1 MISIPKHIKFNDI
14 ELNDFWNDDTI
25 YDYIVSHIKNNHKN
39 NNYLC
44 IEDKTNQYIK
54 IEFDIYTKIYKKS
67 SLLSFF
73 TYKKIDRIYIKKMYP
88 VSTDN
93 ELRINYFDLQ
103 GNRIN
108 ITHIILNMDGL
119 VYSGSVIYKKKN

>member
-1 MISIPKHIKFNDI
+1 MEN
-14 ELNDFWNDDTI
+14 
-25 YDYIVSHIKNNHKN
+25 
-39 NNYLC
+39 
-44 IEDKTNQYIK
+44 KTNQYIK

-88 VSTDN
+88 VPKDDDKLT
-93 ELRINYFDLQ
+93 INYFDLQ
-103 GNRIN
+103 GNKIN

-119 VYSGSVIYKKKN
+119 VYSGSVIYKN

>member
-1 MISIPKHIKFNDI
+1 
-14 ELNDFWNDDTI
+14 
-25 YDYIVSHIKNNHKN
+25 
-39 NNYLC
+39 
-44 IEDKTNQYIK
+44 
-54 IEFDIYTKIYKKS
+54 
-67 SLLSFF
+67 
-73 TYKKIDRIYIKKMYP
+73 MYP

-119 VYSGSVIYKKKN
+119 VYSGSVIYKKN

>member
-1 MISIPKHIKFNDI
+1 MICIPKHIKFNNI
-14 ELNDFWNDDTI
+14 ELNDFWNDTTI
-25 YDYIVSHIKNNHKN
+25 YDYIISHIKYNHKN
-39 NNYLC
+39 NNYLYM
-44 IEDKTNQYIK
+44 ENKTNQYIK

-88 VSTDN
+88 VPKDDDKLT
-93 ELRINYFDLQ
+93 INYFDLQ
-103 GNRIN
+103 GNKIN

-119 VYSGSVIYKKKN
+119 VYSGSVIYKN

>member
-1 MISIPKHIKFNDI
+1 MLCIPKHIKFNDI
-14 ELNDFWNDDTI
+14 ELNDFWNDTTI
-25 YDYIVSHIKNNHKN
+25 YDYIISHIKYNHKN
-39 NNYLC
+39 NNYLYM
-44 IEDKTNQYIK
+44 ENKTNQYIK

-88 VSTDN
+88 VPKDDDKLT
-93 ELRINYFDLQ
+93 INYFDLQ
-103 GNRIN
+103 GNKIN

-119 VYSGSVIYKKKN
+119 VYSGSVIYKN